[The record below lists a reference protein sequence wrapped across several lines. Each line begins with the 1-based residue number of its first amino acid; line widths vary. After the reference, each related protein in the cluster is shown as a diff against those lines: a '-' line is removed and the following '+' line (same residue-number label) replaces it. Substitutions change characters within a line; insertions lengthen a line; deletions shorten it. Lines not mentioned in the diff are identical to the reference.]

1 MPDMVPVGN
10 QIIPPN
16 PMAGLNAYSQIL
28 ELKQQQLAL
37 QTGQAQLPGIEA
49 EAAQT
54 QQRNQELSALQQF
67 VSKAS
72 TDPQYH
78 NPDGS
83 LNVQKFQ
90 ADASHVAPVYGSQ
103 YIGQMTSNA
112 NEAVRNRQ
120 SLLDLSNEQRKTI
133 GSTLG
138 AFAAD
143 PTANRTSLLD
153 GIEQARAASSD
164 PQYQRLLDN
173 FLLSAPQTHGMTTE
187 QASQALRQYA
197 RNAALATN
205 APNAGE
211 SAPAMRLTQG
221 PKGLQ
226 ATQANPQSP
235 MGVGVVGSSIPQG
248 VAPQVVTQPGTHA
261 PGILHPSGAVTPIG
275 GSSGGTGAAG
285 GTNWW
290 NPAPGQVQLLTANT
304 GALAARIQ
312 AGNQAANQSPMAIDA
327 LTRARSLLDQGTWTG
342 GTFSAFKDLKNLV
355 AGLGMDT
362 SSAQNASELAKNL
375 ARYEAARANGI
386 GNTDAARELTAD
398 SGPNTK
404 MDAAAVKAVVLQS
417 LATERMIQGY
427 AKAVGGAQTPQA
439 AEAAEQ
445 KFRSVPNLVQ
455 TYELGFMRSPQEVR
469 DFAER
474 YGLNPRDLS
483 KQAQELRA
491 MGAL

>member
-1 MPDMVPVGN
+1 MPEMTPVGN

-28 ELKQQQLAL
+28 GLQQQKLAL
-37 QTGQAQLPGIEA
+37 ATGEAQLPGVQA
-49 EAAQT
+49 EAAQA
-54 QQRNQELSALQQF
+54 QQRNQELQSLQQF
-67 VSKAS
+67 ASQAS
-72 TDPQYH
+72 TDPSYRNQ
-78 NPDGS
+78 DGS
-83 LNVQKFQ
+83 LNVEKFQ
-90 ADASHVAPVYGSQ
+90 RDAMARAPVYGAS

-120 SLLDLSNEQRKTI
+120 SLLDLSNDQRKTI
-133 GSTLG
+133 GGIFG

-153 GIEQARAASSD
+153 GIEQAREASSD

-173 FLLSAPQTHGMTTE
+173 FLLSAPQTHGMTTDQE
-187 QASQALRQYA
+187 SQTLRQYA

-211 SAPAMRLTQG
+211 SAPAMSLTQG
-221 PKGLQ
+221 PGGLQ
-226 ATQANPQSP
+226 ATQTNPQSP
-235 MGVGVVGSSIPQG
+235 LGVGVVGSQIPQG
-248 VAPQVVTQPGTHA
+248 VSPQVITQPGTGA
-261 PGILHPSGAVTPIG
+261 PGVLHPSGGVTPIG
-275 GSSGGTGAAG
+275 AQGPSQSP
-285 GTNWW
+285 TNWW
-290 NPAPGQVQLLTANT
+290 NPAPGQVQLLTATT
-304 GALAARIQ
+304 GALAGRIQ

-327 LTRARSLLDQGTWTG
+327 LTRARSILDTGTWTG

-355 AGLGMDT
+355 AGMGLDT
-362 SSAQNASELAKNL
+362 TSAQNASELAKNL

-417 LATERMIQGY
+417 LATEKMIQGY
-427 AKAVGGAQTPQA
+427 ARVVGRPQTP
-439 AEAAEQ
+439 EAAETAED
-445 KFRSVPNLVQ
+445 KFRSVPNLIQ
-455 TYELGFMRSPQEVR
+455 TYELGFMRSPQEVH

-474 YGLNPRDLS
+474 YGLNPRDLA